1 MQRAIEM
8 MEKWKPLCDKYKCSI
23 SNLALAWIMGQ
34 GDYITVLNGCS
45 KIQQIEENIKAD
57 EVCLTKS
64 DREWMQNLAEEI
76 Q

>member
-1 MQRAIEM
+1 MVSAGIYAKSNRDDEK
-8 MEKWKPLCDKYKCSI
+8 METI
-23 SNLALAWIMGQ
+23 MALAWVMGR

-57 EVCLTKS
+57 KICLTKS
-64 DREWMQNLAEEI
+64 DSEWMQNLAEEI